1 MLNNILLV
9 FHVLIS
15 VSIVGLILLQQGK
28 GADAGAAFGGG
39 SSGTVFGS
47 QGSGTF
53 LSRATAV
60 LAALFFVTSLWL
72 AYLAKTGQTE
82 GDAFDEKFKTEQT
95 VPAAD
100 KTKDTVDHK
109 TSLPT
114 ESDAS
119 PSDSAKPDAAQT
131 DDTTKSEQ
139 SPVQPDTSLP
149 VSE

>member
-53 LSRATAV
+53 LSRTTAV

-100 KTKDTVDHK
+100 KAEGKVDS
-109 TSLPT
+109 TTTLPT
-114 ESDAS
+114 ESEPAKTDVAPTEES
-119 PSDSAKPDAAQT
+119 PAQ
-131 DDTTKSEQ
+131 S
-139 SPVQPDTSLP
+139 DTSLP

>member
-15 VSIVGLILLQQGK
+15 VAIVGLILLQQGK

-72 AYLAKTGQTE
+72 AYLAKTGQVE
-82 GDAFDEKFKTEQT
+82 GDAFDEKFKVEQT
-95 VPAAD
+95 VPATDNAED
-100 KTKDTVDHK
+100 NVESSTA
-109 TSLPT
+109 LPT

-119 PSDSAKPDAAQT
+119 QSDS
-131 DDTTKSEQ
+131 TKSESNIPDASKSDK
-139 SPVQPDTSLP
+139 SPAKSDTSLP

>member
-9 FHVLIS
+9 VHVLIS

-47 QGSGTF
+47 QGSGNF

-72 AYLAKTGQTE
+72 AYLAKTGVDDTDD
-82 GDAFDEKFKTEQT
+82 GFGKKFNVEQT
-95 VPAAD
+95 APAAD
-100 KTKDTVDHK
+100 QATDASTTDTKEGTDAK
-109 TSLPT
+109 PSLPT

-119 PSDSAKPDAAQT
+119 ST
-131 DDTTKSEQ
+131 DVTPAET
-139 SPVQPDTSLP
+139 DTSLP

>member
-9 FHVLIS
+9 VHVIIS
-15 VSIVGLILLQQGK
+15 VSIVALILLQQGK

-72 AYLAKTGQTE
+72 AYLAKTDQGE
-82 GDAFDEKFKTEQT
+82 GDAFDEKFKIEQT
-95 VPAAD
+95 IPAAD
-100 KTKDTVDHK
+100 KTTENVESK

-114 ESDAS
+114 ESDAAKTDVS
-119 PSDSAKPDAAQT
+119 PE
-131 DDTTKSEQ
+131 KS
-139 SPVQPDTSLP
+139 DTSLP